1 MYTCPRVRRGLKEQG
16 NPTCNDLVERSA
28 KRHGAPR
35 SRETTWPMAIHLRHD
50 ASLVFDEGLKE
61 IRT

>member
-16 NPTCNDLVERSA
+16 NPTPNDLVERPA
-28 KRHGAPR
+28 KRHGALR
-35 SRETTWPMAIHLRHD
+35 SREIAWPTAFHARND
-50 ASLVFDEGLKE
+50 SSLVPDQALKE